1 MVKAYDRVKNADQR
15 TSDFIRTPYWN
26 PEVED
31 QYVSWMESQHPDHPW
46 AAVQELLDQGV
57 AVSFK
62 PFNGSW
68 CTTLANQE
76 LRDKK
81 LPHLISGW
89 SDEPV
94 DALFVAR
101 FKLRVLLDGSWES
114 DSIPL
119 ASKRH

>member
-1 MVKAYDRVKNADQR
+1 MAKAYDRVKNADQR
-15 TSDFIRTPYWN
+15 SSDFIRTPYWN
-26 PEVED
+26 PDVEA
-31 QYVSWMESQHPDHPW
+31 QYVSWMEGQHPEDPW
-46 AAVQELLDQGV
+46 STVRVFLDQGV

-68 CTTLANQE
+68 CATLANQE
-76 LRDKK
+76 LRNKSQ
-81 LPHLISGW
+81 PHLLSGW

-101 FKLRVLLDGSWES
+101 FKLMVLLDGSW
-114 DSIPL
+114 DSEAAPV